1 MKSLLPT
8 KSVNIVV
15 LRPLLNQQSKADELC
30 FPPPSSFLV
39 FDFQGEGIIH
49 KSRCVEIQMWIYLI
63 NSCTNLVPTCL
74 AAHKIIL
81 GFLVLLRRRR
91 WQASS

>member
-39 FDFQGEGIIH
+39 FDFQDEGIIH
-49 KSRCVEIQMWIYLI
+49 KSRCVEIQM
-63 NSCTNLVPTCL
+63 
-74 AAHKIIL
+74 
-81 GFLVLLRRRR
+81 
-91 WQASS
+91 